1 MAEPLWRTPP
11 GRLAPPHVYRMAGV
25 LGAELRRLAG
35 RFGPEAVAGLVPPV
49 VRLLELLEA
58 LVAPAGAE
66 GEAAA
71 APAAGRQEAE
81 DPEQRLW
88 EAERRERALHGR
100 LARLEEQNRQL
111 LGQLAESQSQE
122 DSTARKER
130 EVMLRLKEV
139 VDKQRDELR
148 AQAHEIVCKSRDT
161 EALQEQLQ
169 RFMAMNEE
177 LRHKVAVVQAQLK
190 SALEKKSDLEAAML
204 QTQRETSRRSRTASE
219 TQRAKPSLERASSPA
234 EEPQH
239 QDAGAGR
246 SPAHCCFSKEELQQ
260 ILQERNELK
269 TNLFLVQEELAYYQR
284 ELLNEER
291 VPSFFLDAMKS
302 TIKRQRKKIRA
313 KMLGTAEESASSGC
327 LALAEPWERRRGSA
341 ATHVSLSP
349 VTRGHRCH
357 SSLRGC
363 GKREA
368 RWWHWDHGRR
378 QAGPCA
384 VRLEAVQRRAV
395 EAGSRDVPWRLC
407 KTFAGSVGS
416 NRLVTMGRGG
426 PCRAP
431 AATLR
436 VCWQRGAKPALLLP
450 CGSWISRAFGGF
462 NKGLKGAELFCATQT
477 CCLLVSGSLLAAG
490 GLGVLGRACSPPCL
504 ARICCPAVTSHVSP
518 CESWLPPASAPS
530 HDRRGQLSGC
540 SPGEACAR
548 CVGRDA

>member
-1 MAEPLWRTPP
+1 MAEPGRGAEPLWRTPP
-11 GRLAPPHVYRMAGV
+11 GRLAPPHVYRMAGA

-35 RFGPEAVAGLVPPV
+35 RCGPEAVAGLVPPV

-58 LVAPAGAE
+58 LVAAPAGAE

-71 APAAGRQEAE
+71 PAGGRREAE

-111 LGQLAESQSQE
+111 LGQLVESQSQE

-161 EALQEQLQ
+161 EALQEQLH
-169 RFMAMNEE
+169 RFMAMNED

-190 SALEKKSDLEAAML
+190 SALEKKADLEAAML
-204 QTQRETSRRSRTASE
+204 QTQRETSRRSRTACE
-219 TQRAKPSLERASSPA
+219 TLRPKPSLEGAPLPA

-239 QDAGAGR
+239 QDAGR

-313 KMLGTAEESASSGC
+313 KMLGTTEESAS
-327 LALAEPWERRRGSA
+327 R
-341 ATHVSLSP
+341 
-349 VTRGHRCH
+349 
-357 SSLRGC
+357 
-363 GKREA
+363 
-368 RWWHWDHGRR
+368 D
-378 QAGPCA
+378 
-384 VRLEAVQRRAV
+384 QR
-395 EAGSRDVPWRLC
+395 
-407 KTFAGSVGS
+407 F
-416 NRLVTMGRGG
+416 
-426 PCRAP
+426 
-431 AATLR
+431 R
-436 VCWQRGAKPALLLP
+436 VC
-450 CGSWISRAFGGF
+450 S
-462 NKGLKGAELFCATQT
+462 
-477 CCLLVSGSLLAAG
+477 
-490 GLGVLGRACSPPCL
+490 
-504 ARICCPAVTSHVSP
+504 
-518 CESWLPPASAPS
+518 
-530 HDRRGQLSGC
+530 
-540 SPGEACAR
+540 
-548 CVGRDA
+548 

>member
-1 MAEPLWRTPP
+1 MAEPWRGAEPLWRTPP
-11 GRLAPPHVYRMAGV
+11 GRLAPPHVYRMAGA
-25 LGAELRRLAG
+25 LGAELRRLSG

-66 GEAAA
+66 GEAS
-71 APAAGRQEAE
+71 APPAGRQDAE

-88 EAERRERALHGR
+88 EAERRERALHGH

-161 EALQEQLQ
+161 EALQEQLH
-169 RFMAMNEE
+169 RFMAMNED

-190 SALEKKSDLEAAML
+190 SALEKKSDLEATML
-204 QTQRETSRRSRTASE
+204 QTQREMSRRTRTAAE
-219 TQRAKPSLERASSPA
+219 IQQPKPSLEGVPSPA

-239 QDAGAGR
+239 QDADAGR

-313 KMLGTAEESASSGC
+313 KMLGTVEESASSDEDEG
-327 LALAEPWERRRGSA
+327 
-341 ATHVSLSP
+341 
-349 VTRGHRCH
+349 
-357 SSLRGC
+357 
-363 GKREA
+363 
-368 RWWHWDHGRR
+368 
-378 QAGPCA
+378 
-384 VRLEAVQRRAV
+384 
-395 EAGSRDVPWRLC
+395 
-407 KTFAGSVGS
+407 
-416 NRLVTMGRGG
+416 
-426 PCRAP
+426 
-431 AATLR
+431 
-436 VCWQRGAKPALLLP
+436 
-450 CGSWISRAFGGF
+450 
-462 NKGLKGAELFCATQT
+462 
-477 CCLLVSGSLLAAG
+477 
-490 GLGVLGRACSPPCL
+490 
-504 ARICCPAVTSHVSP
+504 
-518 CESWLPPASAPS
+518 SWLPARGADCVDAQPSESKIRSFFGLWYQGSSKDPPASSCSGAWEIIDSLDTQLEPEGES
-530 HDRRGQLSGC
+530 KPAAGSPDRATPPL
-540 SPGEACAR
+540 
-548 CVGRDA
+548 